1 MNFSPHVSLICN
13 HNEQLSCERECQLLR
28 LITTEIIA
36 CGWNVAARC
45 NRPSGGQT
53 AMPKTPLK
61 STVDSD
67 GNTTDF
73 RRRQGEKPQHR
84 RTDKMTNAGREAV
97 QNTDAQF
104 QPNRKLNWT
113 RNRHPCSGL
122 CGARQRGS
130 GVFTGDRSVPITDRR
145 VTRPAMEW
153 TSPGDSWTQSATFP
167 CCRIGTETPG
177 PAAFPSCVH
186 ARHG

>member
-1 MNFSPHVSLICN
+1 MWLH
-13 HNEQLSCERECQLLR
+13 
-28 LITTEIIA
+28 A
-36 CGWNVAARC
+36 
-45 NRPSGGQT
+45 GGQT

-122 CGARQRGS
+122 CGARQPGS
-130 GVFTGDRSVPITDRR
+130 GVFTGDRSVPDHRSPSEPTCYGMDLAGRQLDSVSNLSLLPHR
-145 VTRPAMEW
+145 NRNARPRCVPVVRARASRL
-153 TSPGDSWTQSATFP
+153 TL
-167 CCRIGTETPG
+167 
-177 PAAFPSCVH
+177 SCNL
-186 ARHG
+186 